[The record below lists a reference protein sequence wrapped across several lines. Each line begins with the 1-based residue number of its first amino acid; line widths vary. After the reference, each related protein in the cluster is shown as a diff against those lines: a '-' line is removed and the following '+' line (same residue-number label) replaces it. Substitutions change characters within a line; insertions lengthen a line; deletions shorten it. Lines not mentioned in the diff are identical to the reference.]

1 LKGTTAEDDP
11 LPAGGCTMTCVALIV
26 FPLTVPTTR
35 TGSPLLTALAVV
47 DVVPF
52 TYFVEDVSL
61 TVSFWP
67 ADVDNVK
74 LDVDTLPTVP
84 TAPPAAGPDRAPIFG
99 GFAVVAA
106 AAELL
111 PEAVPARP

>member
-1 LKGTTAEDDP
+1 
-11 LPAGGCTMTCVALIV
+11 MTCVAVMV

-35 TGSPLLTALAVV
+35 TGAPLATALAVV

-52 TYFVEDVSL
+52 TYFVEDASS
-61 TVSFWP
+61 TVTFWP
-67 ADVDNVK
+67 ADVVSVK

-84 TAPPAAGPDRAPIFG
+84 TAPPAAGPDRAPVFG

-106 AAELL
+106 ATELL
-111 PEAVPARP
+111 PEAVPAMP